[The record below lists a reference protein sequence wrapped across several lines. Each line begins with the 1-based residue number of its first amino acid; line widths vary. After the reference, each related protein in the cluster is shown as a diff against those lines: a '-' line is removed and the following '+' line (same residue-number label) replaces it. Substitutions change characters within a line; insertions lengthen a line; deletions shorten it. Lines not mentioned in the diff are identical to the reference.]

1 MNGTHHRYQ
10 ASLVQGGQLRQT
22 RATFCITMYKL
33 ELEQTQ
39 GLELEPKLELEQK
52 RKLELEQE
60 TPSVKCKSKVAKPSR
75 DELESKGRGIK
86 FGDD

>member
-1 MNGTHHRYQ
+1 
-10 ASLVQGGQLRQT
+10 
-22 RATFCITMYKL
+22 MYKL

-39 GLELEPKLELEQK
+39 RLELEPKLELEQK
-52 RKLELEQE
+52 RKLELEHG

-75 DELESKGRGIK
+75 DELEAKGRGMK